1 MESKA
6 RNTAAGIT
14 IEEYLHGCVGF
25 EVADSAITTIL
36 VDRDIEPGTSVAD
49 MDKRTKDLCKADLY
63 MWCAST
69 PSITGSVEDA
79 NGVWKHKE
87 GGTQSSAYDKR
98 NLRQMAN
105 DIYTLYGENIKGS
118 KIRIV
123 GMGTSLEWSKAP
135 QTGQGEL
142 SVRGAFL
149 RLRILH
155 RRKSL
160 TDTFCFFPVH

>member
-6 RNTAAGIT
+6 RNTVSGIT

-36 VDRDIEPGTSVAD
+36 VDRDIEPGTPVSD
-49 MDKRTKDLCKADLY
+49 MEKRTKDLCKADLY

-118 KIRIV
+118 RIRIV
-123 GMGTSLEWSKAP
+123 GMGT
-135 QTGQGEL
+135 
-142 SVRGAFL
+142 
-149 RLRILH
+149 RLG
-155 RRKSL
+155 RRSC
-160 TDTFCFFPVH
+160 DGY